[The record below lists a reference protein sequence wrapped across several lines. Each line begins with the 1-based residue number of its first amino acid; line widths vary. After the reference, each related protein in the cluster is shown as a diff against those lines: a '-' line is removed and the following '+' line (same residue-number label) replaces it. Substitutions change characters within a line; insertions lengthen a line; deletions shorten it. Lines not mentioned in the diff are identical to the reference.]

1 MIVLQKIKC
10 DICVYHVY
18 LHYIH
23 RFFHTFSYISESFLG
38 IFGSLVTSAG
48 RKERLDGWMTGG
60 WWLVS
65 SEINGLH
72 PRRLTWIHPWKRKLI
87 FQTIIFRFYVN
98 LRGCKWRMC
107 DTSAFHFFKVGL
119 EAWNVNTLNESGAAL
134 EPLIL
139 IGNSNSA
146 DVGKATVFPCDLKS
160 LLGMMRD
167 MLRGRW
173 TQSVQVLA
181 PPGLFPFETGSHPS
195 VCYRY
200 CCWWPM
206 QFCTTSKLLIFFKT
220 EAISHGFLKIY
231 M

>member
-1 MIVLQKIKC
+1 MCI
-10 DICVYHVY
+10 
-18 LHYIH
+18 YIIFIGFSIH
-23 RFFHTFSYISESFLG
+23 FHTYQNRFWGALG
-38 IFGSLVTSAG
+38 PWSLRQAG
-48 RKERLDGWMTGG
+48 KKGWTGEWQEDGG
-60 WWLVS
+60 WWGAISL
-65 SEINGLH
+65 EINGLSEGCAIH
-72 PRRLTWIHPWKRKLI
+72 PGRLTWSIIMEVWKIMFLSKWLI
-87 FQTIIFRFYVN
+87 CRFHVN
-98 LRGCKWRMC
+98 LPGC
-107 DTSAFHFFKVGL
+107 TSVFHFFLKLGL

-134 EPLIL
+134 GPLIL

-200 CCWWPM
+200 CCWWSM
-206 QFCTTSKLLIFFKT
+206 QFYTTSKLLFFFKT
-220 EAISHGFLKIY
+220 EAISHGVPKKNTCNSSAC
-231 M
+231 